1 MKKIIGV
8 FVLLLAVL
16 LICAAAGIFPRRQ
29 KTPQPAADQQLQ
41 TADGIRFEQSDEL
54 RGRMLRVMARRKEE
68 TSVPE
73 GQEAI
78 FLQKLYDS
86 ALLCFAE
93 AARRVWPELDAG
105 SLSGCLFFQDEAEQA
120 EFMKKAGRL
129 IGDRRIDKPEDIT
142 YWINK
147 ETLAGLLEQD
157 RANDQDVVDQADH

>member
-1 MKKIIGV
+1 MKKIFGM
-8 FVLLLAVL
+8 FVLLAAVL
-16 LICAAAGIFPRRQ
+16 LICAAVGIFPGRQ
-29 KTPQPAADQQLQ
+29 KTPQPPADLPLKK
-41 TADGIRFEQSDEL
+41 ADAIIFEQSDEL

-68 TSVPE
+68 TCVPE
-73 GQEAI
+73 DQEALC
-78 FLQKLYDS
+78 LQKLYDG

-105 SLSGCLFFQDEAEQA
+105 SLSGCLFYKDEAEQA
-120 EFMKKAGRL
+120 EYMEKAIRL

-157 RANDQDVVDQADH
+157 IENDQATVGQADH